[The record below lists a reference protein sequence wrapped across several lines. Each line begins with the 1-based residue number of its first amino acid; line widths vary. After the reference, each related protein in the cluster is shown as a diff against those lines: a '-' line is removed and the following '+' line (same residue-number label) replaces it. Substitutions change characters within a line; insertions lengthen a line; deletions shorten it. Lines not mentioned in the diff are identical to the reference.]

1 MPTPDR
7 PEKQQPPFHPFKL
20 DEQNSIPF
28 SLIIIMITS
37 NDVSCVQHRNHPVFF
52 YFVELKFRNEISF
65 SCSPRRL

>member
-7 PEKQQPPFHPFKL
+7 PEKQQPLFHPFKL

-37 NDVSCVQHRNHPVFF
+37 NDVSCVQHRNIIP
-52 YFVELKFRNEISF
+52 YFSILLN
-65 SCSPRRL
+65 